1 MTSATRDHLLDA
13 AEALVRNRGYAAFSY
28 ADLAGAVGISKPSIH
43 HHFPTK
49 EDLGV
54 ALVASYTERFDARLA
69 AIAEAT
75 SSGSTRLRAYA
86 DLYLEGLRDERAC
99 LCAMLASDHA
109 AVPERVRISVAAFM
123 ERNLR
128 WLSEVVAAGQAQ
140 GTFAAGLDPRTEA
153 ETLYAALVGA
163 MFAARSLGRLDAFE
177 AVAARSIERLGAR
190 AG

>member
-28 ADLAGAVGISKPSIH
+28 ADLAGTVGISKPSIH

-49 EDLGV
+49 EDLGA
-54 ALVASYTERFDARLA
+54 ALVTSYTERFDVRLA
-69 AIAEAT
+69 AIAETVSAAPD
-75 SSGSTRLRAYA
+75 RLRAYA

-109 AVPERVRISVAAFM
+109 AVPERVRIGVASFM

-128 WLSEVVAAGQAQ
+128 WLARVVVEGQ
-140 GTFAAGLDPRTEA
+140 GRGEFAPGLNPRTEA

-177 AVAARSIERLGAR
+177 TVAARSVERLEAR
-190 AG
+190 TA

>member
-13 AEALVRNRGYAAFSY
+13 AEALVRSRGYAAFSY
-28 ADLAGAVGISKPSIH
+28 ADIAGTVGISKPSIH

-54 ALVASYTERFDARLA
+54 ALVASYTDRFDARLA
-69 AIAEAT
+69 AILEA
-75 SSGSTRLRAYA
+75 SSAGPARLRAYA

-109 AVPERVRISVAAFM
+109 AVPERVRIGVAAFM
-123 ERNLR
+123 ERNVR
-128 WLSEVVAAGQAQ
+128 WLARVVADGQGQ
-140 GTFAAGLDPRTEA
+140 GEFATALAPRTEA
-153 ETLYAALVGA
+153 ETLYAALMGA
-163 MFAARSLGRLDAFE
+163 MFAARSLGRLDAFQ
-177 AVAARSIERLGAR
+177 AVAARSIERLGVC